1 LSGSLPNKAFY
12 FMEYIG
18 MSTTTDEL
26 IEKLKTITLFEAT
39 FGVDASA
46 PVGGFVAAPGA
57 GGGGVVEAAE
67 EKTTFDVILEDVAG
81 DKRVAVLKVIRNLTQ
96 LGLKE
101 AKEFTTSLP
110 KTVKEGVSKDEADE
124 AKTQL
129 EEAGGKVTVK

>member
-1 LSGSLPNKAFY
+1 
-12 FMEYIG
+12 
-18 MSTTTDEL
+18 MSATTDEL
-26 IEKLKTITLFEAT
+26 IEKLKTITLFEASELVAQIEST

-57 GGGGVVEAAE
+57 GAAGGGAAAEAAE
-67 EKTTFDVILEDVAG
+67 EQSTFSVVLEDVAG

-110 KTVKEGVSKDEADE
+110 KAVKEGVSKEEAEE

-129 EEAGGKVTVK
+129 EEAGGKVTIK